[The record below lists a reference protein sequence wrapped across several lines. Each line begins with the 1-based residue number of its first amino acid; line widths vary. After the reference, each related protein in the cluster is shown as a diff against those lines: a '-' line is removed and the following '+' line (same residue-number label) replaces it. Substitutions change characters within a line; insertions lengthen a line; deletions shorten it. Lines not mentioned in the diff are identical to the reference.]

1 MAKDTG
7 KGMRLRMILVM
18 LFMTLVCM
26 GVLIYRL
33 SVLQITG
40 GQEYQQRAVA
50 QQMRSVSINAN
61 RGTIYDRN
69 GKELA
74 TSATV
79 WNVILVPAYI
89 EDEEVEPIAAGL
101 AEILG
106 KEKDEIAARCANK
119 ERYYELV
126 GNKVE
131 EETAQKVLALAEQLG
146 TKGITLE
153 EDTKRYYPYGDLAAQ
168 VLGFTGSENKG
179 AYGIEAYYEE
189 TLAGTP
195 GRKVSAQNAMGTDLD
210 FQYKELYEAKEGNSL
225 VLTIDETIQH
235 YLEKHLETAV
245 IEHNVKN
252 GAAGIIMDAN
262 TCEVLAMATAPDFDP
277 NKPLELGDPN
287 KQAQLELLEEDSEE
301 YNEFLRQAQY
311 DQWRNKVISD
321 PYEPGSVFKIVT
333 AATALEN
340 GVASLNDTFECTGS
354 TTVSGNRFGC
364 WKAAGHGV
372 QTFTQAIENSCN
384 PAFIAI
390 GARIGGAD
398 FYEAFERYGLAEPT
412 GIDLPGEA
420 DNAGLVQSYTNLTK
434 EGGVELASTS
444 FGQTFKVSALQLC
457 TAVCASVNGG
467 TLYQPYIVKQVLDP
481 EGNVISTTQPEAKRQ
496 VISEETSET
505 IRYLTEMVVK
515 EGSGRNAT
523 IPGYRIGGKTGTSE
537 KIDLLIQTGR
547 DENILSFVGIAPADD
562 PQIVCLIMLDE
573 PTLENAFGST
583 IAAPV
588 VGAVLSEV
596 LPYLGIDPEYSDEE
610 LANMDITVGNYVGMV
625 PHDAQAALTQKTL
638 KARIIGDGGTVIAQV
653 PSSGEDIPRGG
664 TVVLYTDQLSQEDT
678 VVVPGVI
685 GMSGAE
691 ANRTIVNAGL
701 NIKVKGVDTELPGAV
716 AVRQSPAEGESV
728 PPGTII
734 TVDFLDLT
742 TDG

>member
-1 MAKDTG
+1 
-7 KGMRLRMILVM
+7 
-18 LFMTLVCM
+18 M

-252 GAAGIIMDAN
+252 GAAGIIMNAN
-262 TCEVLAMATAPDFDP
+262 TGEVL
-277 NKPLELGDPN
+277 
-287 KQAQLELLEEDSEE
+287 
-301 YNEFLRQAQY
+301 
-311 DQWRNKVISD
+311 
-321 PYEPGSVFKIVT
+321 
-333 AATALEN
+333 
-340 GVASLNDTFECTGS
+340 
-354 TTVSGNRFGC
+354 
-364 WKAAGHGV
+364 
-372 QTFTQAIENSCN
+372 
-384 PAFIAI
+384 
-390 GARIGGAD
+390 
-398 FYEAFERYGLAEPT
+398 
-412 GIDLPGEA
+412 
-420 DNAGLVQSYTNLTK
+420 
-434 EGGVELASTS
+434 
-444 FGQTFKVSALQLC
+444 
-457 TAVCASVNGG
+457 
-467 TLYQPYIVKQVLDP
+467 
-481 EGNVISTTQPEAKRQ
+481 
-496 VISEETSET
+496 
-505 IRYLTEMVVK
+505 
-515 EGSGRNAT
+515 
-523 IPGYRIGGKTGTSE
+523 
-537 KIDLLIQTGR
+537 
-547 DENILSFVGIAPADD
+547 
-562 PQIVCLIMLDE
+562 
-573 PTLENAFGST
+573 
-583 IAAPV
+583 
-588 VGAVLSEV
+588 
-596 LPYLGIDPEYSDEE
+596 
-610 LANMDITVGNYVGMV
+610 
-625 PHDAQAALTQKTL
+625 
-638 KARIIGDGGTVIAQV
+638 
-653 PSSGEDIPRGG
+653 
-664 TVVLYTDQLSQEDT
+664 
-678 VVVPGVI
+678 
-685 GMSGAE
+685 
-691 ANRTIVNAGL
+691 
-701 NIKVKGVDTELPGAV
+701 
-716 AVRQSPAEGESV
+716 
-728 PPGTII
+728 
-734 TVDFLDLT
+734 
-742 TDG
+742 